1 MFHFQLG
8 EFEEAITIFDDEIL
22 PNCKKE
28 PGPAPLS
35 DATSLLMRLQM
46 ELEPFGI
53 DLKDRWREVG
63 NMYHDIME
71 DNPPTKLMFD
81 DIHTLIGC
89 LYGNQRCV

>member
-46 ELEPFGI
+46 ELEPFGT

-63 NMYHDIME
+63 NMYHNIME

-89 LYGNQRCV
+89 LYGNQRYV